1 VSGWRAC
8 CLASATALLLS
19 GTAAQAQYRV
29 AIPKRSGKP
38 VAPPPTLAQAR
49 SELLGMLPGL
59 AELPDIC
66 PAGGGGAEGNA
77 QAVELEGIALVR
89 RMQAYPELAPTA
101 TGTLGHWRKN
111 YNQRAAHCSGRRMKT
126 GSTDGGDQERA
137 TNRRRTQISKA
148 SLAFARY
155 RVALGN

>member
-1 VSGWRAC
+1 MTGWRAC

-29 AIPKRSGKP
+29 AIPKGSGKP

-49 SELLGMLPGL
+49 SELLGLLPQL
-59 AELPDIC
+59 AEFPDIC
-66 PAGGGGAEGNA
+66 PAGGRAEGDA
-77 QAVELEGIALVR
+77 QAVELEGITLVR
-89 RMQAYPELAPTA
+89 RMQAYPELAPAA

-111 YNQRAAHCSGRRMKT
+111 YNQRAARCSGRRMKT
-126 GSTDGGDQERA
+126 GFTDGGDQERA
-137 TNRRRTQISKA
+137 TNRRRTQIMKA